1 MAYSGDCGRRFDSC
15 GKRVSSKSLLT
26 GRLADHVLKGY
37 LMELFNLQVS
47 KWGIS
52 LETYFG
58 DVYLYHRAW
67 LTALGIIV
75 VLRLAKRIR
84 EAW

>member
-1 MAYSGDCGRRFDSC
+1 MSGYPDRM
-15 GKRVSSKSLLT
+15 
-26 GRLADHVLKGY
+26 KGY
-37 LMELFNLQVS
+37 QMQLFNLEVS

-67 LTALGIIV
+67 LTVLGVVV